1 MRPYDSMVVGNMEKT
16 PWARRLSTR
25 LTVTAVVLLAVSLLA
40 AGINL
45 WAFQELEHDTALEIL
60 GCGRAGGDECRE
72 LGRAQLERLH
82 HFHYLFVGLSLTAC
96 GLVSWL
102 ATDLHSRLKSL
113 TELSERLARGEVG
126 ELSLFPGSDEFS
138 AVGRSFGS
146 TVQDLTRQH
155 AAEREVLGERIET
168 LISMNKALS
177 GRSSETQFA
186 AGARAVIDSTPP
198 LPPSGSGRF
207 AVASSASNEP
217 PRLGHVLLVDD
228 EPDVLRGFARV
239 LRERGHD
246 VTSASRATEAMA
258 KLSMGHFDVVVSDI
272 GMPDMD
278 GIQLLREVRRRDLL
292 VPVIL
297 ATGQPAVKTAAE
309 AVAMGAFQYLIKP
322 IRKDNLSQ
330 VIEHAIRMH
339 HLAQAK
345 QEASELLG
353 QNAALGGDR
362 AGLEAS
368 FDRTLETLWMA
379 YQPIVNVRTR
389 TLHAYET
396 LLRSNEP
403 ALPHPAAVLDAAE
416 RLDRLEMLGRSIR
429 SKAAI
434 EVAGAPDVPCLFVN
448 LHVRDLL
455 DPDLLSPDAQLS
467 RIAKRV
473 VLEITERSS
482 LEDVR
487 DARTRVAALR
497 EMGFRIA
504 VDDMGAGYAGL
515 SSFALL
521 EPEVVKLDM
530 SLIRDVHK
538 NATKSKVVRSMI
550 ELSRGMGIEV
560 VAEGVETVDERDQL
574 IELGCDLL
582 QGYLFAKPGKPFP
595 DVNWGELAA
604 RGASAAGSR
613 TSVV

>member
-1 MRPYDSMVVGNMEKT
+1 MVCLATEVRKRVK
-16 PWARRLSTR
+16 A
-25 LTVTAVVLLAVSLLA
+25 LTDFPPSPL
-40 AGINL
+40 
-45 WAFQELEHDTALEIL
+45 H
-60 GCGRAGGDECRE
+60 GGDEF
-72 LGRAQLERLH
+72 A
-82 HFHYLFVGLSLTAC
+82 
-96 GLVSWL
+96 
-102 ATDLHSRLKSL
+102 
-113 TELSERLARGEVG
+113 
-126 ELSLFPGSDEFS
+126 
-138 AVGRSFGS
+138 AVGRPVGS
-146 TVQDLTRQH
+146 TVMELTRQH
-155 AAEREVLGERIET
+155 AQEREVLGGRMDT
-168 LISMNKALS
+168 LVSMNKALS
-177 GRSSETQFA
+177 GRPPASMPSASVDAVIGSSVPPPITSSGGFAAATLASSETPQ
-186 AGARAVIDSTPP
+186 
-198 LPPSGSGRF
+198 
-207 AVASSASNEP
+207 
-217 PRLGHVLLVDD
+217 LGHVLLVDD
-228 EPDVLRGFARV
+228 EPEAQRGFARV
-239 LRERGHD
+239 LRARGHE
-246 VTSASRATEAMA
+246 VTTASRGTEAMA
-258 KLSMGHFDVVVSDI
+258 KLSAGHFDVLVSDI
-272 GMPDMD
+272 AMPDMD

-309 AVAMGAFQYLIKP
+309 AVEMGAFQYLIKP
-322 IRKDNLSQ
+322 IRKDSLCQ
-330 VIEHAIRMH
+330 VVEHAVRMH
-339 HLAQAK
+339 RMARTK

-353 QNAALGGDR
+353 KSAALGGDR

-368 FDRTLETLWMA
+368 FDRTVESLWMA
-379 YQPIVNVRTR
+379 YQPIVDVRTR
-389 TLHAYET
+389 TLYAYES

-403 ALPHPAAVLDAAE
+403 ALPHPGSVLDAAE
-416 RLDRLEMLGRSIR
+416 RLERLDVLGRAIR
-429 SKAAI
+429 SKSAS
-434 EVAGAPDVPCLFVN
+434 EVAKSPQVPRLFVN

-455 DPDLLSPDAQLS
+455 DPDLVNPDAPLS
-467 RIAKRV
+467 KIAKRV

-560 VAEGVETVDERDQL
+560 VAEGVETADERDTL

-595 DVNWGELAA
+595 NVDWGDLSAPGA
-604 RGASAAGSR
+604 DPSRPRASA
-613 TSVV
+613 V